1 MYVLDCQCTTNTVGK
16 IPNPPDDTDHGTSE
30 LFWSNTVFKC
40 ILVDFIRFD
49 SNQYMCHYLDRTFL
63 LYNDQ
68 QTYEINC
75 CGYISQ
81 WETNARYTGD
91 LYAQIWRS
99 VGGNWSFIGENNLT
113 ISGKYIYW
121 YQLHKIRKHS
131 SNIHSVNKII
141 IKKILYFIIMM
152 IVMIV

>member
-1 MYVLDCQCTTNTVGK
+1 
-16 IPNPPDDTDHGTSE
+16 
-30 LFWSNTVFKC
+30 
-40 ILVDFIRFD
+40 
-49 SNQYMCHYLDRTFL
+49 MCHYLDRTFL

-99 VGGNWSFIGENNLT
+99 VGGNWSLVGENNLT
-113 ISGKYIYW
+113 ISGKYIYR

-131 SNIHSVNKII
+131 SNIHSVKEIKS
-141 IKKILYFIIMM
+141 KKI
-152 IVMIV
+152 